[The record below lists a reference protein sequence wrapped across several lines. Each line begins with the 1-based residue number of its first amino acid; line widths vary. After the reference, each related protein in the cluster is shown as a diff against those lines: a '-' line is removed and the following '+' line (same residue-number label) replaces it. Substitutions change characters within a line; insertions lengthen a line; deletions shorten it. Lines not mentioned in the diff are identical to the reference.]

1 MIDNLEVGEYTLKLR
16 LPNQEYQSISI
27 TVHKGK
33 EWKSDFILKK
43 NSLIE
48 SETRINSMIYIDKIE
63 KSNENRSVFKLQEI
77 SLKKLESIFTHV
89 NSIHFSQKSY
99 SNKWV
104 SMLIMNTKQMN
115 SSLENSRMFIW
126 MAVKLV
132 MRYCMFWIDKN
143 NKQEWEVCCRH
154 PVY

>member
-33 EWKSDFILKK
+33 EWNSDFILKK

-63 KSNENRSVFKLQEI
+63 KSNENEI
-77 SLKKLESIFTHV
+77 SVQITGDITEETRVHLYACQFNPFFPEKLF
-89 NSIHFSQKSY
+89 K
-99 SNKWV
+99 
-104 SMLIMNTKQMN
+104 
-115 SSLENSRMFIW
+115 
-126 MAVKLV
+126 
-132 MRYCMFWIDKN
+132 
-143 NKQEWEVCCRH
+143 
-154 PVY
+154 